1 MPAEREQIKGVVIY
15 PFTVAAVITLLLQ
28 VVNAVKLAQAWPFF
42 LVLVLAIAFAFQQF
56 ILLVQMG
63 LRDADHIF
71 CGFSCRTSD
80 RILTLALLTGVVN
93 A

>member
-1 MPAEREQIKGVVIY
+1 MFMIGVPWLVLDWRKVARLVPAEREQIKGVVIY

-42 LVLVLAIAFAFQQF
+42 LVLVLAIAFQQF

-63 LRDADHIF
+63 LRDA
-71 CGFSCRTSD
+71 
-80 RILTLALLTGVVN
+80 
-93 A
+93 